1 MRLYPNENSQDLLVP
16 MPINC
21 NLPQII
27 IDTDPGQDDAIA
39 ILFALGASHSIQVRA
54 LTTVAGNVPVQL
66 ASRNAR
72 VIRDWGNRSD
82 LPVYGGC
89 ERPLLR
95 ELVNAFEVHGENGL
109 AGVELDEPKAP
120 LESVHA
126 VHYLVDTLRQAEEAQ
141 ISLVAI
147 GPLTNIATALILAPE
162 IKRGIKE
169 IVIMGGAYLRRGN
182 VSPCAEF
189 NFYVD
194 PHAADIVF
202 RSGVPLVVLPL
213 DVTHEA
219 ISTPPRI
226 AKLRELGN
234 RTGRIVADIL
244 TSYQRHDMEKFG
256 ADGGPLHDPCTIG
269 YLLEPGLFK
278 GRELNVSIELHSDLT
293 IGESVVDWNF
303 KTSRSPNAL
312 WIHRIAAEPFYDL
325 LTSCISEL
333 P

>member
-1 MRLYPNENSQDLLVP
+1 
-16 MPINC
+16 MPT
-21 NLPQII
+21 NLIQPQII
-27 IDTDPGQDDAIA
+27 IDTDPGADDAIA
-39 ILFALGASHSIQVRA
+39 ILFALGAHHSIQVRA

-95 ELVNAFEVHGENGL
+95 ELVNAFEVHGDNGL
-109 AGVELDEPKAP
+109 AGVELPEPKAP

-126 VHYLVDTLRQAEEAQ
+126 VHYIVDTLRQAGEAE
-141 ISLVAI
+141 IGLVAI

-169 IVIMGGAYLRRGN
+169 IVMMGGAYLQRGN
-182 VSPCAEF
+182 VSPCAEY

-202 RSGVPLVVLPL
+202 RSGLPLVVLPL
-213 DVTHEA
+213 DVTHQA
-219 ISTPPRI
+219 LSTPRRV
-226 AKLRELGN
+226 AKLRGLGN
-234 RTGRIVADIL
+234 RTGQIVADIL
-244 TSYQRHDMEKFG
+244 SSYERHDMVKFG
-256 ADGGPLHDPCTIG
+256 LEGGPLHDPCTIG

-278 GRELNVSIELHSDLT
+278 GRELNVSIELQSDLT

-303 KTSRSPNAL
+303 KTTRSPNAL
-312 WIHRIAAEPFYDL
+312 WIHDIAAEPFYDL
-325 LTSCISEL
+325 LTACIREL